1 MKKYDLGKF
10 IEFVAD
16 LVNEFDIFY
25 GREVDSK
32 YYFLHG
38 GCYEL
43 YKVVKHYFP
52 ESKCMISK
60 DLKHCA
66 ILYDNEI
73 FDITGKLSNK
83 SFFMSATSEDIKYM
97 ERSFGLNVEELKNQ
111 NIINEIDKCRV
122 KGILYKS

>member
-1 MKKYDLGKF
+1 MEKYDLGKF
-10 IEFVAD
+10 IEFIVE
-16 LVNEFDIFY
+16 LVSEFDIFY
-25 GREVDSK
+25 ERDIDSK

-52 ESKCMISK
+52 LCQCMISK

-66 ILYDNEI
+66 ILYNNEI
-73 FDITGKLSNK
+73 FDITGKLNNK
-83 SFFMSATSEDIKYM
+83 DNFMLATSEDFRYM
-97 ERSFGLNVEELKNQ
+97 ERSFGLNIEELKNS

-122 KGILYKS
+122 KGLLYKS